1 MLPSSQGHG
10 PAAGGANPVRQLV
23 LERDLDL
30 ADLAAQDFV

>member
-10 PAAGGANPVRQLV
+10 PAVGANPVRQLV

-30 ADLAAQDFV
+30 VDLAAQDFV